1 MHNGKKF
8 KTKCNAYGLLKLF
21 RHTHSSYIKVCC
33 VLVKE
38 GFEGGGGGKGERRR
52 GKGEGRDPRISFEP
66 KCSSKL
72 VRKGQFK

>member
-38 GFEGGGGGKGERRR
+38 GFEGGGGERER
-52 GKGEGRDPRISFEP
+52 GGGGRERGGTPESH
-66 KCSSKL
+66 SNQNVAQNL
-72 VRKGQFK
+72 